1 MISRKLFGLVFLS
14 VLQAFV
20 AFSQDSTAK
29 QRYQVAV
36 FTPLYLDSA
45 FDAGM
50 NYRYEKY
57 FPKFFNPGL
66 EFYEG
71 VQLALDSLEKEG
83 AQLDV
88 YIYDLRSATQSLQ
101 QVLQSEQFKNTDL
114 ILAHINNAELG
125 PLAETAAR
133 EKIPFINVNFPN
145 DAGITNNPYY
155 VILNSTLK
163 THSEGLY
170 KFLQRQHALS
180 DIVVFRKKGV
190 QEDRLQAAFDAYGK
204 TTASVPL
211 KLKYVTLED
220 NFDST
225 QVMKQLNKNRMN
237 ACVILTFDLNF
248 GLNISQQLASISPEY
263 PVTVVGMPN
272 WELISEFYK
281 PEYKNLEIV
290 YGTPFYVSNTN
301 VVANSIQEHF
311 KNKFYARPSDM
322 VYRGYETMY
331 HFGKLLLLH
340 GENLNSSIGEKKFTV
355 FNDFDIQPV
364 FTNKQSPTLDYFENK
379 KLYFVKK
386 VNGIVTGIY

>member
-1 MISRKLFGLVFLS
+1 MISRKVFGLVFLA

-20 AFSQDSTAK
+20 AFSQDSTK
-29 QRYQVAV
+29 QRYQVAI

-57 FPKFFNPGL
+57 LPKFINPGL

-83 AQLDV
+83 AHLDV
-88 YIYDLRSATQSLQ
+88 FVYDLRSSTQSLQ
-101 QVLQSEQFKNTDL
+101 QVLQSEEFKNTDL
-114 ILAHINNAELG
+114 ILAHINNAELA

-163 THSEGLY
+163 THSEGIY

-180 DIVVFRKKGV
+180 EIVVFRKKGV
-190 QEDRLQAAFDAYGK
+190 QEDRLQAAFEAFGK

-211 KLKYVTLED
+211 KMKFVTLED

-225 QVMKQLNKNRMN
+225 QLMKHLNEDRMN
-237 ACVILTFDLNF
+237 ACVIGTFDLNF
-248 GLNISQQLASISPEY
+248 GVNISQQLATLISEY
-263 PVTVVGMPN
+263 QITVVGMPN
-272 WELISEFYK
+272 WEVISEFYK

-290 YGTPFYVSNTN
+290 YGTPFHVPSTN
-301 VVANSIQEHF
+301 VVANTIQDHF
-311 KNKFYARPSDM
+311 KNKFYSRPSDM

-331 HFGKLLLLH
+331 RFGKLLLLH

-364 FTNKQSPTLDYFENK
+364 FTNKQTPTLDYFENK

-386 VNGIVTGIY
+386 VNGVVTGVY